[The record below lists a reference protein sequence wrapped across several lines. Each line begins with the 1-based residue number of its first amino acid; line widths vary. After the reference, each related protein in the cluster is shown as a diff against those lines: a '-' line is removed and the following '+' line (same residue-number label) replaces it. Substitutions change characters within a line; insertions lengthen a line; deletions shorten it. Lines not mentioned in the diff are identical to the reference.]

1 MTLLPV
7 VEADSTNTKLLARLA
22 LVPAVGCAL
31 MSVYYALVA
40 RSAEAVDP
48 LSDAVVAGV
57 WGLVAV
63 LSALVAAT
71 AWVIAA
77 VYRSSLTSV
86 PDVPAR

>member
-1 MTLLPV
+1 
-7 VEADSTNTKLLARLA
+7 
-22 LVPAVGCAL
+22 
-31 MSVYYALVA
+31 
-40 RSAEAVDP
+40 VDP

-77 VYRSSLTSV
+77 VYRASLTSV